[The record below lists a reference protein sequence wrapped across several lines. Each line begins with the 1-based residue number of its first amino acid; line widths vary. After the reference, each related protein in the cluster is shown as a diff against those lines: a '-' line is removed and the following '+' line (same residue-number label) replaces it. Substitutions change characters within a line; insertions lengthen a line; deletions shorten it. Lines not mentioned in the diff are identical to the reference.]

1 LATNF
6 QGLKTDSELLV
17 LKYLRDQMVSG
28 KLKAGSKLPSE
39 RSLVQVLGVSR
50 GYVRKALAK
59 LEHYGLIKTLPQRGT
74 IVADL
79 GPKAITGLMAAIGNL
94 DEAFDP
100 GSLFEIRDLLEVFAA
115 GQAARRGGNEEL
127 AEILKWHSEFKT
139 KSKQGERALEEDHL
153 FHLAIAK
160 ASGNPVCISLVS
172 YITPQ
177 IISLNADF
185 AESDPERF
193 SHTFAEH
200 DAIVKSILGSDP
212 ETAEE
217 AMRYH
222 MAQAWKRRL
231 PGLPQGALA
240 EAGQGAEAGQAE
252 GADHFSAR
260 LARTALDQGSFV
272 QTHGLA

>member
-1 LATNF
+1 M
-6 QGLKTDSELLV
+6 KTDSELLV
-17 LKYLRDQMVSG
+17 LKYLRDEMVCG
-28 KLKAGSKLPSE
+28 RLKAGSKLPSE

-79 GPKAITGLMAAIGNL
+79 GPKAITGLIAAIGSL

-100 GSLFEIRDLLEVFAA
+100 GSLFEIRDVLETFAA
-115 GQAARRGGNEEL
+115 GQAARRAGDEEL
-127 AEILKWHSEFKT
+127 TEILKWHSEFKA
-139 KSKQGERALEEDHL
+139 KSERGERGLDEDHL

-160 ASGNPVCISLVS
+160 ASGNPVCVSLVS

-185 AESDPERF
+185 AESDPDRF

-200 DAIVKSILGSDP
+200 DAIVKGILGSDP
-212 ETAEE
+212 VAAEK
-217 AMRYH
+217 AMRFH
-222 MAQAWKRRL
+222 MQQAWKRRL
-231 PGLPQGALA
+231 PGMSPGT
-240 EAGQGAEAGQAE
+240 GI
-252 GADHFSAR
+252 
-260 LARTALDQGSFV
+260 FV
-272 QTHGLA
+272 QTAGLA

>member
-1 LATNF
+1 MATNF

-28 KLKAGSKLPSE
+28 KLKAGAKLPSE
-39 RSLVQVLGVSR
+39 RSLVLVLGVSR

-79 GPKAITGLMAAIGNL
+79 GPKAITGLMAAIGSL

-100 GSLFEIRDLLEVFAA
+100 GSLFEIRDVLEVFAA
-115 GQAARRGGNEEL
+115 GQAARRSGNDEV
-127 AEILKWHSEFKT
+127 AEILKWHSEFKA
-139 KSKQGERALEEDHL
+139 KSEQGERALEEDHL

-200 DAIVKSILGSDP
+200 DAIVKGILGSDP
-212 ETAEE
+212 GAAEQ

-222 MAQAWKRRL
+222 MTQAWKRRL
-231 PGLPQGALA
+231 PGLPQGASA
-240 EAGQGAEAGQAE
+240 AAGQDAGTARL
-252 GADHFSAR
+252 SAR
-260 LARTALDQGSFV
+260 LAGAALDQGSFV

>member
-1 LATNF
+1 MASLVE
-6 QGLKTDSELLV
+6 KTGSVKNEAELRV
-17 LKYLRDQMVSG
+17 FKYLRDEMAFG
-28 KLKAGSKLPSE
+28 RLKAGVKLPSE
-39 RSLVQVLGVSR
+39 RSLVEVLGISR

-59 LEHYGLIKTLPQRGT
+59 LEHYGLIKTLPKSGT

-79 GPKAITGLMAAIGNL
+79 GPKAITGLIAAIGNL

-100 GSLFEIRDLLEVFAA
+100 SSLFEIRDVLEVFAA
-115 GQAARRGGNEEL
+115 GQAARKCNKEGV
-127 AEILKWHSEFKT
+127 AEILKWHGEFKT
-139 KSKQGERALEEDHL
+139 KADKGQRALDEDHL

-200 DAIVKSILGSDP
+200 DAIVKGILGSDP
-212 ETAEE
+212 GAAEK
-217 AMRYH
+217 AMRFH
-222 MAQAWKRRL
+222 MQQAWKRRL
-231 PGLPQGALA
+231 PGLPQGTTAAPLQDVG
-240 EAGQGAEAGQAE
+240 AGL
-252 GADHFSAR
+252 SSVRIAR
-260 LARTALDQGSFV
+260 AALDQGSFV